1 MRGRKFF
8 VEEKMFKRLFL
19 VFCLLAMPQQVWAK
33 EVFSSA
39 DKADLQN
46 WLEEDQSLN
55 QSLNA
60 EKINILPQ
68 TETKKSNLAQISAEN
83 AFISDTPAVSKP
95 SCGDKKLTDKV
106 LVRIAQYYKK
116 NPQRSIMDLRHQNLL
131 LKNLESFEKVDL
143 TRFSPQENYAVS
155 DKLIEYKI
163 NRGIKEEDMQLCR
176 SQNENK
182 IYLLI
187 YPENNFYTVEI
198 LNFADSAQG
207 KNLSLE
213 YN

>member
-106 LVRIAQYYKK
+106 LARIAQYYKK